1 MRVDLTINLPT
12 IISVIASIGAVCV
25 MGLNVYSD
33 LNNRQLRT
41 DLAVIE
47 IRTRLDK
54 TETAIGAVKTDQA
67 AQMQTLRTD
76 MKSDISEIK
85 DMLNRLIFGAAP
97 APAPHRQQQ
106 LSKDWSK

>member
-12 IISVIASIGAVCV
+12 IISVVASLGAVCV
-25 MGLNVYSD
+25 MGFNTYRD
-33 LNNRQLRT
+33 IDTRQMRAE
-41 DLAVIE
+41 LAIIE
-47 IRTRLDK
+47 IRTRVDK

-85 DMLNRLIFGAAP
+85 DMLNRLIFGSSP
-97 APAPHRQQQ
+97 APVPQRRQQ
-106 LSKDWSK
+106 LDKDWSK